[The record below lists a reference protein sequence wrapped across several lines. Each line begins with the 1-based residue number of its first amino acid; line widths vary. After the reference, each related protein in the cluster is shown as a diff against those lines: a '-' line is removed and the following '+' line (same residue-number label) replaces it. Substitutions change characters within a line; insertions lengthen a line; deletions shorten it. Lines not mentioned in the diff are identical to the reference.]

1 MIDVCPPP
9 TSGINTTTQTPLE
22 ITGEV
27 CQCPYSDA
35 VPITGQPNLV
45 TGSSNNFCYYPSTE
59 LTNPNSN
66 RTQGSASAQGKLGL
80 SPILSRR
87 RILLLPDSNT
97 GRPHD

>member
-45 TGSSNNFCYYPSTE
+45 MVLPIISVITHQLNSQI
-59 LTNPNSN
+59 LTPP
-66 RTQGSASAQGKLGL
+66 QGSAGAQEKLGL
-80 SPILSRR
+80 SPILIR
-87 RILLLPDSNT
+87 
-97 GRPHD
+97 